1 MPIVNV
7 KVLAGAFTHA
17 QREQMI
23 DGITDAMV
31 SVGGEGMRPNIQV
44 LVEEVPNGLWGI
56 GGVKLTTEAI
66 EARRKARA
74 EGG

>member
-7 KVLAGAFTHA
+7 KVLAGAFTHS
-17 QREQMI
+17 QRAAMI

-31 SVGGEGMRPNIQV
+31 RVGGEGMRPSVQV

-56 GGVKLTTEAI
+56 GGMKLTIEEI
-66 EARRKARA
+66 EARRKARS
-74 EGG
+74 GNG